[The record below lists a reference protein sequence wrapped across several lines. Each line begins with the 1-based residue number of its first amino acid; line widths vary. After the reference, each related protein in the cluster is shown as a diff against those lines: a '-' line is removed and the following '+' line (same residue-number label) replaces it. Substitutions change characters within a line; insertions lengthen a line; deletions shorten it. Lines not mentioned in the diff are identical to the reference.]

1 MPPHPEPRLVVAL
14 GFVLVTTEAGKEHDV
29 YNQLLK
35 VAEVRELVPLF
46 GEYDVIVKVEA
57 QDIDALGGAIL
68 TSIRTIPGVMATKTL
83 AAVKL

>member
-35 VAEVRELVPLF
+35 VPEVRELMPLF
-46 GEYDVIVKVEA
+46 GEYDLIAKVEA
-57 QDIDALGGAIL
+57 KDIDALGSAIMG
-68 TSIRTIPGVMATKTL
+68 SIRTIPGVMATKTL
-83 AAVKL
+83 AAAKL

>member
-1 MPPHPEPRLVVAL
+1 MAL

-29 YNQLLK
+29 YNQLLE

-46 GEYDVIVKVEA
+46 GEYDLIAKVEA
-57 QDIDALGGAIL
+57 RDIDALGGAIL

-83 AAVKL
+83 AAAKL

>member
-1 MPPHPEPRLVVAL
+1 MAL